1 MFPHKKEHWMYK
13 HTIRKENTH
22 THKWGASK
30 YIYNEKLNAQVLF
43 TDKIIIFLESIC
55 GTSPS
60 SRYVGGQ
67 ANLILAI

>member
-1 MFPHKKEHWMYK
+1 MNSVLLFVLTY
-13 HTIRKENTH
+13 
-22 THKWGASK
+22 THKWETSK
-30 YIYNEKLNAQVLF
+30 YIYYEKRNAQVLF

-60 SRYVGGQ
+60 ASSRYVDGQ